1 MNQMTVKNLLL
12 NKKRTIVTIIGIV
25 LATALITAVA
35 GLAESFRQ
43 TMIQDAKDSEGYY
56 HYAFYGVKAEDLK
69 YFEENRNIE
78 TFYQLQGLGYAKLEG
93 SKNEDKPYLY
103 VLGTDQYGFKN
114 AGFSLE
120 EGRMPENDHEVV
132 ISSHIESNAKV
143 ELKIGDTITLDVGE
157 RRPIDSDFSLGQRSP
172 YQEGEEVLV
181 NLQKKEYQIVG
192 IMSRP
197 NYGIE
202 NYTAPGYTILTYQER
217 EISAK
222 SDLYALYTKKGLQNQ
237 DEVTGSIL
245 QIDANVLKK
254 SRGREVLTEI
264 EQDTLEN
271 AKYNY
276 TRNTS
281 LLRWENL
288 EMSDSSLSMLYSVCG
303 VVIGIIIVT
312 SVFCIGNTF
321 GISIT

>member
-43 TMIQDAKDSEGYY
+43 TMIQDAKNSEGYY

-78 TFYQLQGLGYAKLEG
+78 SFYQLQGLGYAKLEG

-103 VLGTDQYGFKN
+103 VLGTDQNGLKN

-143 ELKIGDTITLDVGE
+143 EFKIGDTIILDVGE
-157 RRPIDSDFSLGQRSP
+157 RRPINSDFSLGQRSP
-172 YQEGEEVLV
+172 YQAGEEELV

-192 IMSRP
+192 IMNRP

-202 NYTAPGYTILTYQER
+202 NYTAPGYTILTYQESKT
-217 EISAK
+217 SANPIFMR
-222 SDLYALYTKKGLQNQ
+222 YTPRKDCK
-237 DEVTGSIL
+237 T
-245 QIDANVLKK
+245 KMK
-254 SRGREVLTEI
+254 
-264 EQDTLEN
+264 
-271 AKYNY
+271 
-276 TRNTS
+276 
-281 LLRWENL
+281 
-288 EMSDSSLSMLYSVCG
+288 
-303 VVIGIIIVT
+303 
-312 SVFCIGNTF
+312 
-321 GISIT
+321 